1 LFIGFSR
8 IKGNAMGLSISKAKS
23 ISGIALIS
31 AIVVGC
37 GGGGGGSTPAG
48 GGTPPGGSP
57 PGGGNGTGISEGS
70 LTCAA
75 TSGAETL
82 AVPNSTRLVLGSC
95 EQYEASTFPT
105 KASTAFK
112 LPGISSPLLF
122 NATTGYTLKLPVLA
136 GAADVVIPFTNLL
149 TLPGGTVVNSFGNFA
164 GKTYQ
169 TILDQT
175 TGGAAYAYDHV
186 NTTTLTGQ
194 KYLDLNYSRFG
205 LFSRFGTRTLGY
217 YGGWAQGVQVGDLPA
232 GSVTYTGVVIGVI
245 GPGAGA
251 ASVGTAAGFS
261 ADATIIV
268 NFANSAA
275 PVTTL
280 SLTNFGYSAN
290 GTQISTVPVAS
301 GGVVSSSSL
310 DPAGKSL
317 SASFTTNAV
326 GTSNAIAEGRFS
338 GSFHGEVG
346 AGKVAS
352 EFVGTLEFRTA
363 DGRNAI
369 GAFGVRSGSRTNP

>member
-1 LFIGFSR
+1 
-8 IKGNAMGLSISKAKS
+8 MGLSISKAKS

-37 GGGGGGSTPAG
+37 GGGGGGSSATP
-48 GGTPPGGSP
+48 GGTPPGGTP
-57 PGGGNGTGISEGS
+57 AGGTPSGAGISEGS

-75 TSGAETL
+75 TSNPETL
-82 AVPNSTRLVLGSC
+82 AASNGALLGSC

-105 KASTAFK
+105 KAATAFK
-112 LPGISSPLLF
+112 SPGISSPLIF
-122 NATTGYTLKLPVLA
+122 NATTGYTVNLPVLA
-136 GAADVVIPFTNLL
+136 GGATVVIPLTNLL

-205 LFSRFGTRTLGY
+205 MFSRFGTRTLGY

-232 GSVTYTGVVIGVI
+232 GTVTYKGVVIGVI

-268 NFANSAA
+268 NFANPAA

-280 SLTNFGYSAN
+280 SLVNFGYSAN

-301 GGVVSSSSL
+301 GGVVSTSSL

-317 SASFTTNAV
+317 SASFTTIAA
-326 GTSNAIAEGRFS
+326 GTSNAISEGRFS
-338 GSFHGEVG
+338 GSFYGEVG

-352 EFVGTLEFRTA
+352 EFVGTLKFRTA
-363 DGRNAI
+363 DGRNAV
-369 GAFGVRSGSRTNP
+369 GAFGVRSGTSIINP